1 MEVSHSEIVLSRIDN
16 PRWYYFQVEKNQIS
30 VRMKV
35 KLQKNERMKGRQNL
49 LFKKFVRVDSTSL
62 MAKSCMPILRV

>member
-1 MEVSHSEIVLSRIDN
+1 MEVSLSKIVLSRIDN
-16 PRWYYFQVEKNQIS
+16 PRWYYFQVEKNQIL

-35 KLQKNERMKGRQNL
+35 KLQKNERMKDRQNL

-62 MAKSCMPILRV
+62 FGES

>member
-1 MEVSHSEIVLSRIDN
+1 MEVSLSKIVLSRIDN
-16 PRWYYFQVEKNQIS
+16 PRWYYFQVEKNQIL

-62 MAKSCMPILRV
+62 SDES

>member
-1 MEVSHSEIVLSRIDN
+1 MEESHSEIVLSRIDN
-16 PRWYYFQVEKNQIS
+16 PRWYYFQVEKDQIL

-62 MAKSCMPILRV
+62 SDES

>member
-1 MEVSHSEIVLSRIDN
+1 
-16 PRWYYFQVEKNQIS
+16 
-30 VRMKV
+30 MKV

-62 MAKSCMPILRV
+62 SDES